1 MHSRTQGYLFSL
13 QAQLLDE
20 ETIFAGTIALVLIL
34 MSHILPFQFFPPQL
48 FTDKLR
54 TVF

>member
-1 MHSRTQGYLFSL
+1 MHSCIQGYLFSL
-13 QAQLLDE
+13 QAWLVDE

-34 MSHILPFQFFPPQL
+34 MSRILPFLFFPAQL
-48 FTDKLR
+48 FTDKMS